1 MKLIIV
7 ILLFFICAAFI
18 SFTLFTPEENRT
30 INTTAEKIKF
40 ENYFTQYNPEF
51 YSKGI
56 VKSSFKH
63 EVIYNH

>member
-1 MKLIIV
+1 MKILIL

-30 INTTAEKIKF
+30 INTTTEKIKL

-56 VKSSFKH
+56 VKSSFIH
-63 EVIYNH
+63 EVKYSR